1 MASKIFAEKT
11 FVHVEDYSGPAR
23 LTVAVKLNTG
33 TVIDVEVS
41 VLVVPTMLDRGT
53 VHERAC
59 AVGAILNQIKQPL
72 IEEGRQ

>member
-11 FVHVEDYSGPAR
+11 FVHVEDYSGPAN
-23 LTVAVKLNTG
+23 LTIAVKLSTG

-41 VLVVPTMLDRGT
+41 VSVAQTMTNTGT
-53 VHERAC
+53 VHEQAC

-72 IEEGRQ
+72 NWEEQ

>member
-1 MASKIFAEKT
+1 MAIFAEKT

-23 LTVAVKLNTG
+23 LTIAVKLSTG

-41 VLVVPTMLDRGT
+41 VAPTMTNTGT

-72 IEEGRQ
+72 NWEQQ